1 MAFTVLSPNKFTPLQ
16 NPGQLPGA
24 PLGMAGQTDNPFMS
38 GHWSHSFIIRIII
51 GLLVASGVTFM
62 LIRLTDLILLT
73 WYTPIEPFWK
83 SLPGFITWQSLEMV
97 GVFLGGMMV
106 AAGRNHMMMLG
117 ILLGIMVGFL
127 TLIIFPTNTNVAPSL
142 YFAMPAWFTIAG
154 AAGAWLGELLWHPQY
169 RKSIRILS
177 NRTLT
182 EDQQEVSVS
191 QFIRQAVLGM
201 IFANIHWLRVILAV
215 VIILMT
221 LWYTHDAVNWILIK
235 SGLTGWV
242 AEVGLKKSWVETMV
256 QISVVILSATMV
268 GAGTT
273 HGIAHGFWT
282 GVICGVLNLLL
293 HVFIPKQ
300 PGDDVLPVNDILWEV
315 GWVFMLCVAAGGFG
329 ALVLP
334 PIMYLAQKRQPASL
348 R

>member
-1 MAFTVLSPNKFTPLQ
+1 MALTVLSPSKFSPLQ
-16 NPGQLPGA
+16 NPGQLQGT
-24 PLGMAGQTDNPFMS
+24 PLGMAGQADNPFLP

-51 GLLVASGVTFM
+51 GLLVTSGVTFM
-62 LIRLTDLILLT
+62 LMRVTELILI
-73 WYTPIEPFWK
+73 WYMPIDGYWK
-83 SLPGFITWQSLEMV
+83 SLAGFITWQSLEIV

-106 AAGRNHMMMLG
+106 AAGRNQMMMLG
-117 ILLGIMVGFL
+117 ILLGIIVGFL
-127 TLIIFPTNTNVAPSL
+127 TLILFQTNDNVPRSL
-142 YFAMPAWFTIAG
+142 YFAMPAWFTVAG
-154 AAGAWLGELLWHPQY
+154 AMGAWVGESLWHPQY

-182 EDQQEVSVS
+182 QDQREISLS
-191 QFIRQAVLGM
+191 QLIRQAVLGM
-201 IFANIHWLRVILAV
+201 IFANIRWLKVIVAV
-215 VIILMT
+215 IAILFA
-221 LWYTHDAVNWILIK
+221 LWYTHDAVNWMLLK
-235 SGLTGWV
+235 FGLTGWV
-242 AEVGLKKSWVETMV
+242 AEVGLKKSWVEMMV
-256 QISVVILSATMV
+256 QISVVILAATFV
-268 GAGTT
+268 GAGSM

>member
-1 MAFTVLSPNKFTPLQ
+1 MPITLFSPNKFAPLQ
-16 NPGQLPGA
+16 NPGPMAGA
-24 PLGMAGQTDNPFMS
+24 PMGIAGQSDNPYLP
-38 GHWSHSFIIRIII
+38 GHWSHSYIIRIVI
-51 GLLVASGVTFM
+51 GLMVASGISFM
-62 LIRLTDLILLT
+62 LFRLTELILT

-83 SLPGFITWQSLEMV
+83 SMAGFITWQSLEVV

-106 AAGRNHMMMLG
+106 AAGRSQMMMIG
-117 ILLGIMVGFL
+117 ILLGIIAGFL
-127 TLIIFPTNTNVAPSL
+127 TMIIFPTNNNVAPSL

-154 AAGAWLGELLWHPQY
+154 AAGAWLGEALWHPEY

-177 NRTLT
+177 SRALT
-182 EDQQEVSVS
+182 QDQQQVGAS
-191 QFIRQAVLGM
+191 QVIRQAVLGM
-201 IFANIHWLRVILAV
+201 IFANIRWLKVMVAVIVILFA
-215 VIILMT
+215 
-221 LWYTHDAVNWILIK
+221 LWYTHDAVNWVLLK

-256 QISVVILSATMV
+256 QISVVILAATLT
-268 GAGTT
+268 GAGTM

-282 GVICGVLNLLL
+282 GVISGVLNLLL
-293 HVFIPKQ
+293 HVFIPRQ